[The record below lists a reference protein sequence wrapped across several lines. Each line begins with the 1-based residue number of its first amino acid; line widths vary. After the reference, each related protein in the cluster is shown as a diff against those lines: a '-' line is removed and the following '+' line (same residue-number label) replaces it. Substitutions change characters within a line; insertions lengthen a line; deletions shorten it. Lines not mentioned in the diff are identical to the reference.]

1 MKFFFPAGYLLFIT
15 CLIIFIAVQRMV
27 HREIQG
33 FLLVVF
39 KKPRLVI
46 ALFSLILLP
55 GVFIHELSHYLTAI
69 ALRVPVL
76 KFSLVPQTSKD
87 GQLRLGFVQTRRCDP
102 VRDSL
107 IGIAPFVFGLI
118 VIGLIGS
125 ARLGMES
132 VVKALFLAD
141 AQGIVQS
148 FLESTRRTDFWVWV
162 YLAFSIS
169 SAMLPSG
176 SDRQSWKLIV
186 IGVIIVLI
194 GLLLVGLGG
203 WLYSEI
209 SPRLEEWVR
218 SIAFVLVTSTII
230 HAIIYLPIF
239 ILRLIISRITGRQ
252 LVRA

>member
-1 MKFFFPAGYLLFIT
+1 MKFSIPAGYLLFIT
-15 CLIIFIAVQRMV
+15 CLIVFIAVQLMA

-39 KKPRLVI
+39 KKPKIVI

-69 ALRVPVL
+69 VLRVPVL
-76 KFSLVPQTSKD
+76 KFSLVPQASKD
-87 GQLRLGFVQTRRCDP
+87 GQLRLGFVQTRQCDP

-118 VIGLIGS
+118 VIGSIGS
-125 ARLGMES
+125 THLGMEG
-132 VVKALFLAD
+132 VVKSLFLAD
-141 AQGIVQS
+141 AQGLVQS
-148 FLESTRRTDFWVWV
+148 FLESTRRTDFLVWV

-169 SAMLPSG
+169 SAMLPSV

-194 GLLLVGLGG
+194 GLLLFGLGG
-203 WLYSEI
+203 WLYREI
-209 SPRLEEWVR
+209 SPRLEEWLR
-218 SIAFVLVTSTII
+218 SIANVLVISTII
-230 HAIIYLPIF
+230 HAIIYLPIL
-239 ILRLIISRITGRQ
+239 ILRVIISRLTGRQ